1 MGVIML
7 DILIKSGTVY
17 DGSGKPGI
25 CRDVGVKDGKIVF
38 PDSGAEVESKE
49 VIDAKGFAVTPGFID
64 AHTHADEQIYGEPSR
79 ASKLL
84 QGNTTEVAGQ
94 CSFSRAPYLPDAP
107 FDSEE
112 TRLRIALEPTYPSYA
127 EYRKD
132 MESREYGTNILS
144 FVGHRSIR
152 ASVLGMENR
161 PATSRELDRM
171 KGLLAECMES
181 GAPGMSTG
189 LVYAPSCYAPEE
201 ELVELLRVVAKYGG
215 MYTTH
220 IRGEADTVVEALE
233 EALRIGNAAG
243 VPVNI
248 SHLKAMFPQNYHKV
262 DVMLEMIDNAVAKG
276 QDVTFDAYPYDATSS
291 PATSALPPSFLA
303 KGITAVSDFLGTKE
317 GVAALRKAV
326 TNQTEVWENPIKN
339 IGAGNFIITDA
350 SVTTEAIGKRVSEY
364 AAMKGLDEIEAF
376 ADLFHRNR
384 CDMTDVR
391 FNMLEENIEKIYRHS
406 LCLVGS
412 DGLYTGGAALA
423 HPRAFATFPRYLGR
437 FIREKKILP
446 LAEGI
451 RRITGQAADRY
462 RLGGRG
468 YIREGYVADIT
479 VFDPETVI
487 DRATYEDPF
496 LPNAGISCVI
506 VGGVIRARNGE
517 LINCENG
524 KFLTWR

>member
-1 MGVIML
+1 MMI
-7 DILIKSGTVY
+7 DILIKNGTVY
-17 DGSGKPGI
+17 DGSGADGRHFDI
-25 CRDVGVKDGKIVF
+25 GVKDGRIVI
-38 PDSGAEVESKE
+38 PDQNAEIEAKE
-49 VIDAKGFAVTPGFID
+49 TVDAEGLAVAPGFID

-94 CSFSRAPYLPDAP
+94 CSFSRAPYLHDAP

-112 TRLRIALEPTYPSYA
+112 TRLRIALEPTYPSYS
-127 EYRKD
+127 EYKEDMASRKF
-132 MESREYGTNILS
+132 GTNLLC
-144 FVGHRSIR
+144 FAGHRSIR

-189 LVYAPSCYAPEE
+189 LVYAPSCFAPEE
-201 ELVELLRVVAKYGG
+201 ELVGLLKVVAKYGG

-220 IRGEADTVVEALE
+220 IRGEADTVIEALG
-233 EALRIGNAAG
+233 EALRIGRTAG

-248 SHLKAMFPQNYHKV
+248 SHLKSMFPQNYHKV
-262 DVMLEMIDNAVAKG
+262 DILLEMIDRAASEG
-276 QDVTFDAYPYDATSS
+276 QDISFDAYPYDATSS

-303 KGITAVSDFLGTKE
+303 KGIPAVSEFLGTVE
-317 GVAALRKAV
+317 GVEALREAV
-326 TNQTEVWENPIKN
+326 THQTEEWENPIKN
-339 IGAGNFIITDA
+339 IGAEGFVITRA
-350 SVTTEAIGKRVSEY
+350 VATPEAVGKRVSQY
-364 AAMKGLDEIEAF
+364 AEIKGLDEIEAF

-391 FNMLEENIEKIYRHS
+391 FNMLEENVEKIYRHPC
-406 LCLVGS
+406 CLVGS
-412 DGLYTGGAALA
+412 DGLYTGGGELA

-437 FIREKKILP
+437 FIREKKVLP

-462 RLGGRG
+462 RLNGRG

-479 VFDPETVI
+479 VFDPNTVI

-496 LPNAGISCVI
+496 LPNTGIVCVI
-506 VGGVIRARNGE
+506 AGGAMRVRGGKLIGE
-517 LINCENG
+517 ENG
-524 KFLTWR
+524 KFITWR

>member
-1 MGVIML
+1 ML
-7 DILIKSGTVY
+7 DLLIKNGTVY
-17 DGSGKPGI
+17 DGSGEDGV
-25 CRDVGVKDGKIVF
+25 RRNVGVKDGKIVF
-38 PDSGAEVESKE
+38 SDTGADVDARE
-49 VIDAKGFAVTPGFID
+49 VIDAKGLAVTPGFID

-112 TRLRIALEPTYPSYA
+112 TRLRIALEPTYPSYS
-127 EYRKD
+127 EYRED
-132 MESREYGTNILS
+132 MESRKYGTNLLS

-161 PATSRELDRM
+161 PATAHELDRM

-220 IRGEADTVVEALE
+220 IRGEADTVTEALE

-262 DVMLEMIDNAVAKG
+262 DLMLQMIDDAAAKG

-317 GVAALRKAV
+317 GVAALRDAV
-326 TNQTEVWENPIKN
+326 AHQTEAWENPIKN
-339 IGAGNFIITDA
+339 IGADNFIITDA

-376 ADLFHRNR
+376 ADLYHRNR

-391 FNMLEENIEKIYRHS
+391 FNMLEENIEKIYRHP

-412 DGLYTGGAALA
+412 DGLYTGGSALA

-437 FIREKKILP
+437 FIREKKILS

-451 RRITGQAADRY
+451 HRITGQAADRY
-462 RLGGRG
+462 RLAGRG
-468 YIREGYVADIT
+468 YIREGYAADIT
-479 VFDPETVI
+479 VFDPEKII
-487 DRATYEDPF
+487 DQATYEDPF
-496 LPNAGISCVI
+496 LPNIGINCVI
-506 VGGVIRARNGE
+506 VDGVVRVRDGK

>member
-1 MGVIML
+1 ML
-7 DILIKSGTVY
+7 DILIKNGTVY
-17 DGSGKPGI
+17 DGSGERGVK
-25 CRDVGVKDGKIVF
+25 RDIGVKDGKIVIS
-38 PDSGAEVESKE
+38 DAASNV
-49 VIDAKGFAVTPGFID
+49 DAKEIVDAEGLAVSPGFID

-84 QGNTTEVAGQ
+84 QGNTTEIAGQ

-112 TRLRIALEPTYPSYA
+112 TRLRIALEPTYPSYS
-127 EYRKD
+127 EYRED
-132 MESREYGTNILS
+132 MESRKYGTNLLS

-152 ASVLGMENR
+152 SSVLGMENR
-161 PATSRELDRM
+161 PATSKELDRM

-189 LVYAPSCYAPEE
+189 LVYAPSCFAPEE

-220 IRGEADTVVEALE
+220 IRGEADTVEEALE
-233 EALRIGNAAG
+233 EALRIGNKAG

-262 DVMLEMIDNAVAKG
+262 DLMLEMIDKAVSGG

-291 PATSALPPSFLA
+291 PSTSALPPSFLA
-303 KGITAVSDFLGTKE
+303 EGITAVSDFLGTKE
-317 GVAALRKAV
+317 GVAALREAV
-326 TNQTEVWENPIKN
+326 THQTEVWENPIKN
-339 IGAGNFIITDA
+339 IGAENFIITKA
-350 SVTTEAIGKRVSEY
+350 HATPEALGKRVSEY
-364 AAMKGLDEIEAF
+364 ASMKGFDEIEAF
-376 ADLFHRNR
+376 ADLYHRNR
-384 CDMTDVR
+384 CDLTDVR
-391 FNMLEENIEKIYRHS
+391 FNMLEENIEKIYRHP

-412 DGLYTGGAALA
+412 DGLYTGGGELA

-437 FIREKKILP
+437 FVREKKILP

-451 RRITGQAADRY
+451 RRITGQASDRY
-462 RLGGRG
+462 RLEGRG

-487 DRATYEDPF
+487 DQATYEDPF
-496 LPNAGISCVI
+496 LPNIGINCVI
-506 VGGVIRARNGE
+506 VNGDVRVRSGK
-517 LINCENG
+517 LTGNENG
-524 KFLTWR
+524 KFLAWR